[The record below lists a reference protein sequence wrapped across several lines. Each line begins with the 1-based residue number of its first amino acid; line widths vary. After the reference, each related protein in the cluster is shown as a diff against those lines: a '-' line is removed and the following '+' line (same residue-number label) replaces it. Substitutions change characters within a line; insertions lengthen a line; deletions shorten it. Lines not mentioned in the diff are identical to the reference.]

1 MNVIAVVAQKGGT
14 GKSLVSANMAV
25 AASREGRKTLI
36 ADCDPQG
43 SLLDWSR
50 SRLSPTPPVIGVKA
64 RAAHP
69 TRFAAES
76 AGVELLVIDTRSS
89 SLEDSIDA
97 AKAADLTLVVVRPT
111 AVDLRAIAM
120 TVKALKPLGLRAAF
134 VLNQAPVQRAT
145 QEPAIVNE
153 AVELLLEYG
162 LPIVPVGLRQRQIY
176 QSSFARG
183 LSVQEADPDCRA
195 AAEMSEL
202 WRYVS
207 GRLHPQASIV
217 PRPDPAPLFTRA
229 MSDPDSK
236 VIVPA

>member
-1 MNVIAVVAQKGGT
+1 MMNVIAVVAQKGGT

-25 AASREGRKTLI
+25 AACREGRKTLI

-50 SRLSPTPPVIGVKA
+50 SRLSPTPPVIGIKA
-64 RAAHP
+64 SAAHP

-120 TVKALKPLGLRAAF
+120 TVKALRPLGLRAAF
-134 VLNQAPVQRAT
+134 VLNQAPVQRSN

-153 AVELLLEYG
+153 AVDLLLDYG
-162 LPIVPVGLRQRQIY
+162 LPIVPIGLRQRQIY

-195 AAEMSEL
+195 AEEMNEL
-202 WRYVS
+202 WRYVAS
-207 GRLHPQASIV
+207 RLPSPASV
-217 PRPDPAPLFTRA
+217 SVRARPTPFFSAT
-229 MSDPDSK
+229 
-236 VIVPA
+236 VPASDAVMPV

>member
-1 MNVIAVVAQKGGT
+1 MMHVIAVVAQKGGT

-25 AASREGRKTLI
+25 AAAREGRKTLV

-64 RAAHP
+64 SAARP

-76 AGVELLVIDTRSS
+76 SGVDLLIIDTRSS

-120 TVKALKPLGLRAAF
+120 TVKALKPLGLPAAF
-134 VLNQAPVQRAT
+134 VLNQAPVQRARH
-145 QEPAIVNE
+145 EPAIVAE
-153 AVELLLEYG
+153 AIDLLVEYG
-162 LPIVPVGLRQRQIY
+162 LPIAPVGLRQRQAY
-176 QSSFARG
+176 QTSFARG
-183 LSVQEADPDCRA
+183 LSVQEMDATCRA
-195 AAEMSEL
+195 AEEMDAL
-202 WRYVS
+202 WRYVA
-207 GRLHPQASIV
+207 GRLPAPPLV
-217 PRPDPAPLFTRA
+217 EPRPAPAPFFMRA
-229 MSDPDSK
+229 EPRAP
-236 VIVPA
+236 IVAHI